1 MPATSK
7 AQQRLMAA
15 AAHGA
20 SFKKAQ
26 DVRQSMTLKQLKDF
40 SEKPAK
46 SLPARKTE
54 ISKTETEISKHADGV
69 KHQPAMKHSAGRK
82 PGGTHPHNNLGTYL
96 HPKKAR

>member
-7 AQQRLMAA
+7 TQQRLMAA

-26 DVRQSMTLKQLKDF
+26 DVRQSMSLKQLKEFADTPT
-40 SEKPAK
+40 KK
-46 SLPARKTE
+46 LPERKADATD
-54 ISKTETEISKHADGV
+54 KADGI
-69 KHQPAMKHSAGRK
+69 KHQPAMKTSAGRK
-82 PGGTHPHNNLGTYL
+82 PGGTRPHNNLGTYL

>member
-26 DVRQSMTLKQLKDF
+26 DMRQSMSLKQLKEFADTPTKKLP
-40 SEKPAK
+40 ERKPDVK
-46 SLPARKTE
+46 DK
-54 ISKTETEISKHADGV
+54 ADGV
-69 KHQPAMKHSAGRK
+69 KHQPAMKTSAGRK
-82 PGGTHPHNNLGTYL
+82 PGGTHPHTNLGTYL
-96 HPKKAR
+96 HPKKSR